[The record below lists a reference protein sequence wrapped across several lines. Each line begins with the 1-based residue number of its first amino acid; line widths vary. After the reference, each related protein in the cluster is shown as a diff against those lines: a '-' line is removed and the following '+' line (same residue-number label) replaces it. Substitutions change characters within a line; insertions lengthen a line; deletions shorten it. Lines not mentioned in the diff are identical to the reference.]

1 MFGTCQ
7 ECGFLFGKKGNP
19 MKKTF
24 FLNCCFILAAL
35 IPLGV
40 LLSVFFFSQPNDL
53 RQPVSEEKAG
63 VVSTAVVEGAQSPF
77 APTVIPLQER
87 VTMKPPLDDEDLP
100 QELSTLDG
108 LKDAPTLEDNQEEED
123 PEAAPKDDD
132 SLLDLNMDEESADVE
147 NADEESSDVKNADE
161 ESADGEKADPVAESS
176 APEEESGEKA
186 LGPDGLVLDR
196 PSRDGSD
203 PNQKFDPVKENGE
216 FFVGWEK
223 PKVTLV
229 LTGRLN
235 GYLEPCG
242 CAGMDRMTGGLSR
255 QCEFFG
261 QLKEKGWNPLILDV
275 GGISPG
281 VTKQAQLKFLA
292 AVNMLREMGYD
303 AITLGTIDLNFPC
316 ADILAEVSNPGV
328 SGKLFTSANVGL
340 FEFDNELLPPAK
352 IVSRNG
358 VKIGII
364 GVLGD
369 EECEQVKKQ
378 NDEVV
383 IRSAKLVLAKLVP
396 MLKEQCQFIVLL
408 AHATIEE
415 SKEFA
420 KEFPDLDII
429 VTPNGPPV
437 PPAEPEIIPET
448 GQYFIT
454 IGEKGMNVL
463 VLGLYDDDES
473 PLLYQ
478 RVSMDSRFPSSEKIL
493 NLMGIYQ
500 EQLRLEG
507 LDGLG
512 IQPLRN
518 PFEKSNGEYVGS
530 KRCESCH
537 EESYKVWKTSRHSI
551 AWKSLEKSNPPRTFD
566 PECIACHVEGWNAEH
581 RMPFKSGFLGVD
593 VTPDLINVGCESC
606 HGPGEKHMQAEIGS
620 NVKLQEKYREALHL
634 DASDKEKMKVL
645 CIQCHDLDNS
655 PKFNYDRYYKVIEHH
670 ESE

>member
-1 MFGTCQ
+1 MVSSSVRCQ
-7 ECGFLFGKKGNP
+7 APARSAGLLFGKKGNP
-19 MKKTF
+19 MKKTL
-24 FLNCCFILAAL
+24 FLNCCLVLAAL

-40 LLSVFFFSQPNDL
+40 LSSVFFFSQPKDGQ
-53 RQPVSEEKAG
+53 RTVSEEKTGTDSAP
-63 VVSTAVVEGAQSPF
+63 VVEEVQSPF

-87 VTMKPPLDDEDLP
+87 VAMKPQLDDEELP
-100 QELSTLDG
+100 QEIPTLDD
-108 LKDAPTLEDNQEEED
+108 LKLDEPADAPSLEED
-123 PEAAPKDDD
+123 SEETGADSALDMVPEIE
-132 SLLDLNMDEESADVE
+132 DLSEEKNTEVQNTDEESGNEDAAAPEDSQ
-147 NADEESSDVKNADE
+147 ADEENVDV
-161 ESADGEKADPVAESS
+161 
-176 APEEESGEKA
+176 KA
-186 LGPDGLVLDR
+186 LGPDGLVLAR
-196 PSRDGSD
+196 PSRYGTD
-203 PNQKFDPVKENGE
+203 PDQKFDPIKENGE
-216 FFVGWEK
+216 VFVGWK
-223 PKVTLV
+223 QPKVTLAF
-229 LTGRLN
+229 TGRLN

-255 QCEFFG
+255 QCVFFD
-261 QLKEKGWNPLILDV
+261 QLKKDGWNPLILDV

-281 VTKQAQLKFLA
+281 VTKQAQIKFLN

-303 AITLGTIDLNFPC
+303 AITLGTIDLAFPC

-340 FEFDNELLPPAK
+340 FEFDNTLLPPAK

-358 VKIGII
+358 IKIGII

-383 IRSAKLVLAKLVP
+383 VRSAKVVLAKLVP
-396 MLKEQCQFIVLL
+396 MLKNQCQFIILL
-408 AHATIEE
+408 SHASIEE

-420 KEFPDLDII
+420 KEFPDIDII
-429 VTPNGPPV
+429 VTPNGPPI

-463 VLGLYDDDES
+463 VLGLYDDDET

-478 RVSMDSRFPSSEKIL
+478 RVPMDSRYQSSQKIL
-493 NLMGIYQ
+493 DLMGIYQ
-500 EQLRLEG
+500 DQLRLEG

>member
-1 MFGTCQ
+1 M
-7 ECGFLFGKKGNP
+7 
-19 MKKTF
+19 
-24 FLNCCFILAAL
+24 
-35 IPLGV
+35 
-40 LLSVFFFSQPNDL
+40 

-63 VVSTAVVEGAQSPF
+63 AVSTAVVEGAQSPF

-108 LKDAPTLEDNQEEED
+108 LKDAPTLEDNQEDEASK
-123 PEAAPKDDD
+123 AAPKDDD
-132 SLLDLNMDEESADVE
+132 SFLDLNMDEET
-147 NADEESSDVKNADE
+147 ADEENGDE
-161 ESADGEKADPVAESS
+161 ESADGENADPLTESS
-176 APEEESGEKA
+176 ESEEESGEKA

-328 SGKLFTSANVGL
+328 SGKLFTSATVGL

-383 IRSAKLVLAKLVP
+383 VRSAKLVLAKLVP

-408 AHATIEE
+408 SHATIEE

-420 KEFPDLDII
+420 KEFPDIDII

-463 VLGLYDDDES
+463 VLGLYDDDEE

-507 LDGLG
+507 LEGLG

-620 NVKLQEKYREALHL
+620 NEKLQEKYREALHL

-655 PKFNYDRYYKVIEHH
+655 PKFDYERYYKVIEHH

>member
-1 MFGTCQ
+1 
-7 ECGFLFGKKGNP
+7 

-63 VVSTAVVEGAQSPF
+63 AVSTAVVEGAQSPF

-108 LKDAPTLEDNQEEED
+108 LKDAPTLEDNQEDEASK
-123 PEAAPKDDD
+123 AAPKDDD
-132 SLLDLNMDEESADVE
+132 SFLDLNMDEET
-147 NADEESSDVKNADE
+147 ADEENGDE
-161 ESADGEKADPVAESS
+161 ESADGENADPLTESS
-176 APEEESGEKA
+176 ESEEESGEKA

-383 IRSAKLVLAKLVP
+383 VRSAKLVLAKLVP

-408 AHATIEE
+408 SHATIEE

-420 KEFPDLDII
+420 KEFPDIDII

-463 VLGLYDDDES
+463 VLGLYDDDEE

-507 LDGLG
+507 LEGLG

-620 NVKLQEKYREALHL
+620 NEKLQEKYREALHL

-655 PKFNYDRYYKVIEHH
+655 PKFDYERYYKVIEHH

>member
-1 MFGTCQ
+1 
-7 ECGFLFGKKGNP
+7 
-19 MKKTF
+19 MKKTL
-24 FLNCCFILAAL
+24 FLNFCFILAAL

-63 VVSTAVVEGAQSPF
+63 PVTTALLEEAQGPF

-87 VTMKPPLDDEDLP
+87 VAMKPQLDDELP
-100 QELSTLDG
+100 QEFPTLDG
-108 LKDAPTLEDNQEEED
+108 IKDVPTLEDD
-123 PEAAPKDDD
+123 SDDD
-132 SLLDLNMDEESADVE
+132 SEEAPGLEDPSDDESEDEES
-147 NADEESSDVKNADE
+147 ADEESSDE
-161 ESADGEKADPVAESS
+161 ESADDEVSLSEES
-176 APEEESGEKA
+176 APDEEKTGERA

-203 PNQKFDPVKENGE
+203 PDHKFDPVKENGE
-216 FFVGWEK
+216 IFVDWEK

-261 QLKEKGWNPLILDV
+261 QLKEQGWNPLILDV

-383 IRSAKLVLAKLVP
+383 IRPAKLVLAKLVP
-396 MLKEQCQFIVLL
+396 MLKKQCQFIVLL
-408 AHATIEE
+408 SHATIEE
-415 SKEFA
+415 SKEYA
-420 KEFPDLDII
+420 KEFPDIDII

-437 PPAEPEIIPET
+437 PPSEPEIIPET

-463 VLGLYDDDES
+463 VLGLYDDDET

-478 RVSMDSRFPSSEKIL
+478 RVPMDSRFPSSEKIL

-634 DASDKEKMKVL
+634 DASDKEKTKVL

-655 PKFNYDRYYKVIEHH
+655 PKFNYERYYKVIEHH

>member
-1 MFGTCQ
+1 
-7 ECGFLFGKKGNP
+7 
-19 MKKTF
+19 MKKTLL
-24 FLNCCFILAAL
+24 LNCCFILAAL
-35 IPLGV
+35 IPLGI
-40 LLSVFFFSQPNDL
+40 LLGVFFLSQPNDL
-53 RQPVSEEKAG
+53 QQSVSEEKE
-63 VVSTAVVEGAQSPF
+63 VSIAASEIEEAQSPF
-77 APTVIPLQER
+77 APTVIPPQER
-87 VTMKPPLDDEDLP
+87 VAMKPPFDGAGLP
-100 QELSTLDG
+100 QELPTLDDLDDVPTIENDQTDENSG
-108 LKDAPTLEDNQEEED
+108 ADENDSDGAANDSDAAANDSD
-123 PEAAPKDDD
+123 PEADEDALD
-132 SLLDLNMDEESADVE
+132 SELMQNESKESAD
-147 NADEESSDVKNADE
+147 AESLLPD
-161 ESADGEKADPVAESS
+161 ESAS
-176 APEEESGEKA
+176 EEETGERA
-186 LGPDGLVLDR
+186 LGPDGLVLER
-196 PSRDGSD
+196 PSRYGTD
-203 PNQKFDPVKENGE
+203 PNTKFDPIKENGE
-216 FFVGWEK
+216 IFVGWKK
-223 PKVTLV
+223 PQVTLV

-255 QCEFFG
+255 QCEFFD
-261 QLKEKGWNPLILDV
+261 QLKKKGWNPLILDV

-281 VTKQAQLKFLA
+281 VTKQAQIKFLA
-292 AVNMLREMGYD
+292 ATNMLREMGYD

-316 ADILAEVSNPGV
+316 ADILAEVSNPGL

-369 EECEQVKKQ
+369 EECEQVRKQ
-378 NDEVV
+378 NDEVA
-383 IRSAKLVLAKLVP
+383 IRSAKLVLSQLIPV
-396 MLKEQCQFIVLL
+396 LKEKNCQFIVLL
-408 AHATIEE
+408 SHATIEE

-420 KEFPDLDII
+420 REFPDLDII

-463 VLGLYDDDES
+463 VLGLYDDDEM

-478 RVSMDSRFPSSEKIL
+478 RVPMDSRFASSQKIL
-493 NLMGIYQ
+493 DLMGVYQ
-500 EQLRLEG
+500 DQLRLEG

-518 PFEKSNGEYVGS
+518 PFEESNGEYVGS
-530 KRCESCH
+530 KRCEQCH
-537 EESYKVWKTSRHSI
+537 EESYRVWKTSRHSI

-593 VTPDLINVGCESC
+593 VTPDLVNVGCESC

-620 NVKLQEKYREALHL
+620 NLKLQKKYRSALHL
-634 DASDKEKMKVL
+634 DATDKEKMKVF

-655 PKFNYDRYYKVIEHH
+655 PKFDYERYYKVIEHH